1 MAEAPT
7 ETTPTAR
14 SVHEIQVR
22 PEPASLGETSSLASA
37 YAFGIPQKVCDG
49 ELLR

>member
-22 PEPASLGETSSLASA
+22 PEPPSLRETSLLASA
-37 YAFGIPQKVCDG
+37 YTFGIRHKIGDG